1 MRNNLNCTWAYDLHL
16 ALSLHKC
23 YNGNRM
29 SKKVGRPIE
38 YTPERIAE
46 IKALMEEYIETHT
59 IPILAEFA
67 YLNNIRR
74 QTFYEI
80 PELSDTVEKLLLKK
94 EAQLEAGGL
103 AEKIN
108 VSMAKFSL
116 AQLGWSDK
124 QEIKGEKPLNIKI
137 EWNKES

>member
-1 MRNNLNCTWAYDLHL
+1 MQI
-16 ALSLHKC
+16 
-23 YNGNRM
+23 
-29 SKKVGRPIE
+29 GRPIE